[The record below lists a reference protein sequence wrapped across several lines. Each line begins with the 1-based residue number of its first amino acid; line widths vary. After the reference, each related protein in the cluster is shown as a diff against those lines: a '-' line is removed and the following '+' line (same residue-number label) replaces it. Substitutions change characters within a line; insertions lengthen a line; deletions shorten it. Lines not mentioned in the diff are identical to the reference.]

1 MQAKTLPDIFNYP
14 DILIY
19 LIIQNALSVSPMAIT
34 FKKKSPSPN
43 EYLLITSIIRWLVKI
58 QNERE
63 TLQTL
68 VSSKTD
74 SLFDFIQ

>member
-1 MQAKTLPDIFNYP
+1 MHAKTH
-14 DILIY
+14 ILIF

-34 FKKKSPSPN
+34 FNKKNQLSN
-43 EYLLITSIIRWLVKI
+43 EYLLINRIIRWLVKI

-74 SLFDFIQ
+74 ILFDFIK